1 MFYYTE
7 QNIVTFEFNKNV
19 SRVCSEPFW
28 ANVSLLDNIWRNTCC
43 LFPEVAIIWLK
54 SSTQYRLEQYW
65 QDCSASSP
73 RIEIFTVVW
82 SEGSELLPS
91 GATCVKIST
100 TSFRPERES
109 TSHLGVGSRISL
121 KTPQCFKYSPILLNG
136 YWGFPLHKVIKFY
149 EHTPR

>member
-100 TSFRPERES
+100 TSFRPERERAPLI
-109 TSHLGVGSRISL
+109 LGWDQEFLSR
-121 KTPQCFKYSPILLNG
+121 LLNVSNIVQF
-136 YWGFPLHKVIKFY
+136 YWMVTEDFHCTRL
-149 EHTPR
+149 

>member
-19 SRVCSEPFW
+19 SSSVCEPFW

-91 GATCVKIST
+91 GATCVKIGT
-100 TSFRPERES
+100 TSFRPERERE
-109 TSHLGVGSRISL
+109 HLSSWGGIKNFSQDSSM
-121 KTPQCFKYSPILLNG
+121 FHSPILLNG
-136 YWGFPLHKVIKFY
+136 YWGFPFHKVIKFY

>member
-91 GATCVKIST
+91 GATCVKIGT
-100 TSFRPERES
+100 TSFRPERERAPLI
-109 TSHLGVGSRISL
+109 LGWDQEFLSR
-121 KTPQCFKYSPILLNG
+121 LLNVSNIVQF
-136 YWGFPLHKVIKFY
+136 YWLVTEDFHCTRL
-149 EHTPR
+149 

>member
-91 GATCVKIST
+91 GATCVKIGT
-100 TSFRPERES
+100 TSFRPERERAPLI
-109 TSHLGVGSRISL
+109 LGWDQEFLSR
-121 KTPQCFKYSPILLNG
+121 LLNVSNVVQF
-136 YWGFPLHKVIKFY
+136 YWLVTEDFHSTRL
-149 EHTPR
+149 